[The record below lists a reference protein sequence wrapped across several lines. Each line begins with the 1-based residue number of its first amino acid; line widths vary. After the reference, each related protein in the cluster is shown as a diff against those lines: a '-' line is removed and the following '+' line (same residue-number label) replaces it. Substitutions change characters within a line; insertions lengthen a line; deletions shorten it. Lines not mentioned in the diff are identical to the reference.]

1 MREPFFRNQKHSNF
15 LLFLSTNNESLLWES
30 HEHVDANKIIE
41 KKSKYQ
47 IWNHKCTIHSYKSI
61 GFTWLELAMSQN
73 SYHIQTVQ

>member
-41 KKSKYQ
+41 KKNENIKYE
-47 IWNHKCTIHSYKSI
+47 IINVTIHSYKSI
-61 GFTWLELAMSQN
+61 GFTWSELAM
-73 SYHIQTVQ
+73 